1 MSMSARAETLARSDL
16 TSGYKPDHGRF
27 DEFSSSS
34 GASQAHWHTLFGAID
49 ALDTETRSRR
59 MEQLNTRVRETGIA
73 HDLFS
78 DPATTAQPWRV
89 DLVPLLVP
97 PEEWR
102 MLERAILQRARLF
115 EAILADLYADQR
127 LLAGGAI
134 PHQLVFSDPSYLR
147 PLQYLQ
153 PAKGHIQFLAI
164 DVARA
169 PDGGWRVIDTHIET
183 PAGIG
188 YALANR
194 MVHTNVAGDIFSACN
209 ALRLA
214 PYFQQMQAALAR
226 RANRADPSIALLTPG
241 ARHNDFFSHAYLARY
256 LGLTLVEG
264 GDLRVADERVFLKTL
279 HGLMPIDLIVRCIA
293 GAVADPLE
301 LDATGFA
308 GPVGLLQAIR
318 REPDL
323 IANFLGSALAE
334 NRGLGAYLPR
344 LARDLLGEE
353 LLMPDGPRWWLG
365 DPGARNHVLANLDRM
380 VIRPAH
386 ESTARPGRAIAGL
399 DPAGLSES
407 EHATLLEE
415 IELRGATLVAEEKLG
430 FGTTPSLT
438 AAGLV
443 PKPYALRLF
452 ATATPSGFA
461 AMPGGLAM
469 TVDPN
474 TSVALSAPD
483 GESRDVWVI
492 SDATLPPFTSLWRP
506 TIEAAQIERAPHDL
520 PSRAADNLFWLGRYV
535 ERADWTMRV
544 LRTCLNRLEEDSGPR
559 QELRAS
565 RTALEILL
573 SKDDGEVPPEWEKT
587 DRALIERLARNLMT
601 SADWYY
607 GLPRTLDNIHRIAS
621 VTRDRLSLE
630 AWRTLNDFY
639 ARRRWRAGAMP
650 MPIGDS
656 LRLIEDGLRVLAA
669 FHGLTH
675 ENMTRSFGWSFLD
688 MGRRLSRAFNM
699 SELLVGM
706 FGTAEPEADE
716 AGRLLFVLELAD
728 SFITYRS
735 RYRLAPMLP
744 LVLDLLLIDESNP
757 RSVAFQLAALA
768 SHIDLLPQSNAGRG
782 RREEQRMALSLLG
795 EVRVVDIASLHQAGT
810 GGTRAGLRKL
820 LDQQVATLPELSDA
834 IGRRYFDLL
843 EKDARWVR
851 ARSGMSA

>member
-1 MSMSARAETLARSDL
+1 MSAHAETAPRGDLA
-16 TSGYKPDHGRF
+16 SGYRPDGARF
-27 DEFSSSS
+27 DEFNS
-34 GASQAHWHTLFGAID
+34 ASRKSVMPWQTLFEAIN
-49 ALDTETRSRR
+49 ALDADTRLRR

-78 DPATTAQPWRV
+78 DPSTTAQPWRV
-89 DLVPLLVP
+89 DLVPLILP
-97 PEEWR
+97 PAEWNV
-102 MLERAILQRARLF
+102 LERALLQRARLV
-115 EAILADLYADQR
+115 EAVLADLYGDQN
-127 LLAGGAI
+127 LLASGAI

-153 PAKGHIQFLAI
+153 PAKGHIQFFAL
-164 DVARA
+164 DVARG
-169 PDGGWRVIDTHIET
+169 PDGAWRVIDTHVET

-194 MVHTNVAGDIFSACN
+194 MVHTNVAGDIFGACN

-214 PYFQQMQAALAR
+214 PFFQQMQAALAR
-226 RANRADPSIALLTPG
+226 RVNRVDPSMALLTPG

-279 HGLMPIDLIVRCIA
+279 DGLMPIDLLVRCIA

-301 LDATGFA
+301 LDASGFA

-323 IANFLGSALAE
+323 VANFLGSALAE
-334 NRGLGAYLPR
+334 NRGIGAYLPR
-344 LARDLLGEE
+344 LTCELLGED
-353 LLMPDGPRWWLG
+353 LLMPDGRRWWLG
-365 DPGARNHVLANLDRM
+365 DERARRHVLAHLDRM
-380 VIRPAH
+380 VVRPAH
-386 ESTARPGRAIAGL
+386 ESTARPGRALAGL
-399 DPAGLSES
+399 DPARLSQAER
-407 EHATLLEE
+407 ATLLEE
-415 IELRGATLVAEEKLG
+415 IELSGATLVAEEKIG

-438 AAGLV
+438 LTGLV

-452 ATATPSGFA
+452 ATATPSGFV

-492 SDATLPPFTSLWRP
+492 SDGAQPPFTSLWQP
-506 TIEAAQIERAPHDL
+506 TIEAAQIARTPQDL
-520 PSRAADNLFWLGRYV
+520 PSRAADNLFWLGRYI

-559 QELRAS
+559 QELQAS

-573 SKDDGEVPPEWEKT
+573 SKDDGEIPPSWEKT
-587 DRALIERLARNLMT
+587 DRALIERLARNLMS

-607 GLPRTLDNIHRIAS
+607 GLPRTLDNIHRIAT

-650 MPIGDS
+650 MATGDS

-699 SELLVGM
+699 AELLVSM
-706 FGTAEPEADE
+706 FGEAEPEADE

-757 RSVAFQLAALA
+757 RSIAFQLEALA
-768 SHIDLLPQSNAGRG
+768 SHIDGLPQSNVGRG
-782 RREEQRMALSLLG
+782 RREEQRMALALLG
-795 EVRVVDIASLHQAGT
+795 DVRVVDIGTLHQADT
-810 GGTRAGLRKL
+810 KGTRANLRKL
-820 LDQQVATLPELSDA
+820 LGRQIEVLPELSDA

-851 ARSGMSA
+851 ARSGIGA

>member
-1 MSMSARAETLARSDL
+1 MSAQAETVPGGELAS
-16 TSGYKPDHGRF
+16 SYKPNRASF
-27 DEFSSSS
+27 DEFNA
-34 GASQAHWHTLFGAID
+34 ASPQSVGHWQSLFDAIS
-49 ALDTETRSRR
+49 ALDVDTRLLR

-78 DPATTAQPWRV
+78 DPSTTVQPWRV
-89 DLVPLLVP
+89 DLVPLLIP
-97 PEEWR
+97 PAEWR
-102 MLERAILQRARLF
+102 VLEGALLQRARLL
-115 EAILADLYADQR
+115 EAVLADLYGDQT
-127 LLAGGAI
+127 LLATGAM

-153 PAKGHIQFLAI
+153 PAKGHIQFFAL
-164 DVARA
+164 DVARG
-169 PDGGWRVIDTHIET
+169 PDGTWRVIDTHVET
-183 PAGIG
+183 PAGVG

-209 ALRLA
+209 AQRLA
-214 PYFQQMQAALAR
+214 PFFQQMQTALAR
-226 RANRADPSIALLTPG
+226 RADRVDPSMALLTPG

-279 HGLMPIDLIVRCIA
+279 DGLMPIDLIVRCIA

-301 LDATGFA
+301 LDASDFA
-308 GPVGLLQAIR
+308 GPVGLLQAVR
-318 REPDL
+318 RAPDL
-323 IANFLGSALAE
+323 IVNFLGSALAE
-334 NRGLGAYLPR
+334 NRGISAYLPR
-344 LARDLLGEE
+344 LSRELLGEE
-353 LLMPDGPRWWLG
+353 LLIADGPRWWLG
-365 DPGARNHVLANLDRM
+365 DRQGRAHVLANFDRM
-380 VIRPAH
+380 VVRPAH
-386 ESTARPGRAIAGL
+386 ENTARPGRALAGV
-399 DPAGLSES
+399 DPARLSPGER
-407 EHATLLEE
+407 AMLIEE
-415 IELRGATLVAEEKLG
+415 IELRGASLVAEEKIG

-438 AAGLV
+438 AGGLV

-452 ATATPSGFA
+452 ATATPNGFV

-474 TSVALSAPD
+474 ASVALSAPD

-492 SDATLPPFTSLWRP
+492 SDAALPPFTSLWRP
-506 TIEAAQIERAPHDL
+506 TIEAAQIERAPQDL
-520 PSRAADNLFWLGRYV
+520 PSRAADNLFWLGSYV
-535 ERADWTMRV
+535 EQADWTMRV

-573 SKDDGEVPPEWEKT
+573 SKDDGEVPPPWEKT

-601 SADWYY
+601 SADWNY
-607 GLPRTLDNIHRIAS
+607 GLPHTLDNIHRIAS

-639 ARRRWRAGAMP
+639 TRRRWRAGAMP
-650 MPIGDS
+650 IAIGDT

-699 SELLVGM
+699 AELLVGM
-706 FGTAEPEADE
+706 FGSAEPEADE

-757 RSVAFQLAALA
+757 RSVAFQLDALVQ
-768 SHIDLLPQSNAGRG
+768 HINGLPQSNAGRG

-795 EVRVVDIASLHQAGT
+795 DVRVVDIGTLNQADANGQ
-810 GGTRAGLRKL
+810 RAGLRKL
-820 LDQQVATLPELSDA
+820 LDRQIQVLPELSDA
-834 IGRRYFDLL
+834 IARRYFDLL

-851 ARSGMSA
+851 ARTGIGV

>member
-1 MSMSARAETLARSDL
+1 MSARAETLTKGDL
-16 TSGYKPDHGRF
+16 TSSYRPDSGRF
-27 DEFSSSS
+27 DEL
-34 GASQAHWHTLFGAID
+34 ASTPDASTGHWHRLFQAIN
-49 ALDTETRSRR
+49 ALDADTRFRR

-89 DLVPLLVP
+89 DLIPLLIP
-97 PEEWR
+97 PAEWR
-102 MLERAILQRARLF
+102 VLERTLLQRARLF
-115 EAILADLYADQR
+115 EAVLADLYADQQ
-127 LLAGGAI
+127 LLANGAI

-153 PAKGHIQFLAI
+153 PAKGHIQFFAI
-164 DVARA
+164 DVARG
-169 PDGGWRVIDTHIET
+169 PDGGWRVIDTHSET

-226 RANRADPSIALLTPG
+226 RANRIDPTMALLTPG

-279 HGLMPIDLIVRCIA
+279 DGLMPIDLIVRCVA

-301 LDATGFA
+301 LEASGFA

-323 IANFLGSALAE
+323 VANFLGSALAE
-334 NRGLGAYLPR
+334 NRGIGAYLPR
-344 LARDLLGEE
+344 LARELLGEE

-365 DPGARNHVLANLDRM
+365 DANARSHVLANLDRM
-380 VIRPAH
+380 VVRPAH
-386 ESTARPGRAIAGL
+386 ESTARPGRALAGL
-399 DPAGLSES
+399 DPAKLSET
-407 EHATLLEE
+407 ERATLLEE
-415 IELRGATLVAEEKLG
+415 IELRGATLVAEEKIG

-438 AAGLV
+438 PAGLV

-452 ATATPSGFA
+452 ATSTPNGFV

-492 SDATLPPFTSLWRP
+492 SDAPQPPFTSLWRP
-506 TIEAAQIERAPHDL
+506 TIEAAQIERTPHDL
-520 PSRAADNLFWLGRYV
+520 PSRAADNLFWLGSYI

-573 SKDDGEVPPEWEKT
+573 SKDDGEVPPQWEKT

-630 AWRTLNDFY
+630 AWHTLNDFY

-650 MPIGDS
+650 MSIGDS

-699 SELLVGM
+699 SELLLGM
-706 FGTAEPEADE
+706 FGKAEPEADE

-757 RSVAFQLAALA
+757 RSVAFQLEALA
-768 SHIDLLPQSNAGRG
+768 RHIDLLPQSNAGRG

-795 EVRVVDIASLHQAGT
+795 EVRVVDIATLP
-810 GGTRAGLRKL
+810 RADTDGVRANLRKL
-820 LDQQVATLPELSDA
+820 LDRQVTVLPDLSDA

-851 ARSGMSA
+851 ARSGIGV